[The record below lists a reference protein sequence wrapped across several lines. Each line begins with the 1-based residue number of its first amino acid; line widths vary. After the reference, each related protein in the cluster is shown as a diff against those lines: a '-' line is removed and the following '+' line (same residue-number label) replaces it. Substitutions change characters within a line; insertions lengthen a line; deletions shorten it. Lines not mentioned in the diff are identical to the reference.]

1 MLIELLCLA
10 PFLLTLSTARM
21 TPLDF
26 LYTCKTLT
34 QLQVVAR
41 DVRGKDCVNDQ
52 HLPSCPN
59 DLTGSPLPTIRL
71 PPRVGSK
78 PTMPC
83 LNN

>member
-26 LYTCKTLT
+26 LCTCKTLT

-59 DLTGSPLPTIRL
+59 DLTGLPC
-71 PPRVGSK
+71 PPDTLTTPSRVK
-78 PTMPC
+78 NPPC
-83 LNN
+83 LV

>member
-26 LYTCKTLT
+26 LCTCKTLT
-34 QLQVVAR
+34 QLLVVAR

-52 HLPSCPN
+52 QLS
-59 DLTGSPLPTIRL
+59 
-71 PPRVGSK
+71 
-78 PTMPC
+78 
-83 LNN
+83 